1 MYHLFR
7 TLFKA
12 LLTLFSV
19 VILIFILFQWFGNP
33 EKSIIGQTGD
43 AKTIQQIRHSFHLD
57 EPVWKRCVRYLN
69 DLSPISVYSK
79 SEIEE
84 KKINGLF
91 WGGEKKWGIKWP
103 YLGSSFLTKKKVST
117 LLMEVFPA
125 TLLLASIAML
135 IALVFGISMGILCGY
150 YKDRLWD
157 RIFTIVSTLGI
168 SAPSF
173 FMALLIAYIFGFVLH
188 AYTGL
193 DITGSM
199 YELNELTGKRDINWS
214 HLILPAVT
222 LGIRP
227 MSVVTQLTRTTLI
240 DVMQQDYIR
249 TARAKGCSEKQ
260 VVFKHAFPNIIGPVI
275 VTMTGWF
282 AELLAGAF
290 FVEYI
295 FGWNGMGRVTVNAL
309 DKMDFPVVMGAVLF
323 SASIFIFINFI
334 TDVLIRRVDSRI
346 VAS

>member
-1 MYHLFR
+1 MYLTIRTIFR
-7 TLFKA
+7 A
-12 LLTLFSV
+12 MLTLCSV
-19 VILIFILFQWFGNP
+19 IILIFVLFQWFGNP
-33 EKSIIGQTGD
+33 EKSIIGQSGD
-43 AKTIQQIRHSFHLD
+43 AKTLEQIRRNFHLN
-57 EPVWKRCVRYLN
+57 EPLWKRCARYIN
-69 DLSPISVYSK
+69 DLSPISIYAK

-84 KKINGLF
+84 KEINGIF
-91 WGGEKKWGIKWP
+91 WGEKRQIGIKLP
-103 YLGSSFLTKKKVST
+103 YLGSSFLSKKKVST
-117 LLMEVFPA
+117 LLLDSFPA
-125 TLLLASIAML
+125 TLLLALTAMM
-135 IALVFGISMGILCGY
+135 IALFLGISMGILCGY
-150 YKDRLWD
+150 HEGKIWD
-157 RIFTIVSTLGI
+157 KLFSIISTLGI

-199 YELNELTGKRDINWS
+199 YQLNEFSGEREINWS
-214 HLILPAVT
+214 HLILPAIT

-240 DVMQQDYIR
+240 DVFRQDYIR
-249 TARAKGCSEKQ
+249 TARAKGCSEGQ
-260 VVFKHAFPNIIGPVI
+260 VIFRHALPNIIGPVI

-323 SASIFIFINFI
+323 SASIFIFINMV
-334 TDVLIRRVDSRI
+334 TDILIRRVDSRI
-346 VAS
+346 ASS